1 MNKIK
6 TALISV
12 WDKTNIIE
20 LANFLQ
26 KNNIEIIST
35 GGTKKILEENNIN
48 VISVNDIQVKKKL

>member
-20 LANFLQ
+20 LAKFL
-26 KNNIEIIST
+26 
-35 GGTKKILEENNIN
+35 KKIMLKLYLQEEL
-48 VISVNDIQVKKKL
+48 KKY